1 MQENNKKCVNNEY
14 LHILV
19 FFFLHRQSSGTDLFI
34 KRKSIRR
41 HYIVR
46 DSPPSKHSI
55 ACLFLYKESFLKSI
69 MKL

>member
-19 FFFLHRQSSGTDLFI
+19 FFLHRQSSGTDLFI